1 MQCFLV
7 YYKCYSIHW
16 SIIKYKGFKMA
27 WRKDIR
33 IFAGSTGHTFAQR
46 MCEYLHVDLG
56 DSETIMFSESNIF
69 VRVLETVRDKD
80 VYLVQPIGLDS
91 NNEFTEI
98 LFWMDAFKRASAKSV
113 TAVIPYYGYAKGDKK
128 DEPRV
133 SIRGR
138 VCADCI
144 ELAGADRVVTMDLHS
159 PQVQGFFRIPVDHLF
174 GAPIL
179 SQFIRLLD
187 LDDFIVV
194 APDAGFVK
202 EARSFAGRLG
212 VPTAICDKQ
221 RKGHDEN
228 AEILEVIGDVS
239 DRNCLIVDDFT
250 ISGGTLIEVA
260 NQLKARGAKRI
271 CASTTHSLL
280 NETGMKKMED
290 SPIDMYITTDTVENL
305 HVMKS
310 KITQVVSVA
319 PLFAETVRRIHVHE
333 SVSVL
338 FDEAP
343 TYVLDKTIMS

>member
-1 MQCFLV
+1 
-7 YYKCYSIHW
+7 
-16 SIIKYKGFKMA
+16 MA
-27 WRKDIR
+27 WRRDIK
-33 IFAGSTGHTFAQR
+33 IFAGSTGKAFAAR

-56 DSETIMFSESNIF
+56 ESETITFSEGNTF

-80 VYLVQPIGLDS
+80 VYLVQPIGLDA

-98 LFWMDAFKRASAKSV
+98 LFWMDAFKRASANSV
-113 TAVIPYYGYAKGDKK
+113 TAIIPYYGYAKGDKK

-138 VCADCI
+138 VCAECI

-159 PQVQGFFRIPVDHLF
+159 PQVQGFFKIPVDHLF

-179 SQFIRLLD
+179 AQFVRLLD
-187 LDDFIVV
+187 LGDFTVV

-221 RKGHDEN
+221 RTSHDEN
-228 AEILEVIGDVS
+228 AEILEIIGDVS
-239 DRNCLIVDDFT
+239 GKNCLIVDDFT

-260 NQLKARGAKRI
+260 NQLKKRGAQRI
-271 CASTTHSLL
+271 CACTSHSML
-280 NETGMKKMED
+280 NEKGMKRLEE
-290 SPIDMYITTDTVENL
+290 SPIDLYITTDTVENKVVINSGMT
-305 HVMKS
+305 H
-310 KITQVVSVA
+310 VVSVSA
-319 PLFAETVRRIHVHE
+319 LFAETVRRIHVRE

-343 TYVLDKTIMS
+343 TYVLEKTTMD

>member
-1 MQCFLV
+1 
-7 YYKCYSIHW
+7 
-16 SIIKYKGFKMA
+16 MA
-27 WRKDIR
+27 WRKDIK
-33 IFAGSTGHTFAQR
+33 IFAGSTGKAFAQR
-46 MCEYLHVDLG
+46 MCDYLHIELG
-56 DSETIMFSESNIF
+56 KSETITFSEGNTF

-80 VYLVQPIGLDS
+80 VYLVQPIGLKS
-91 NNEFTEI
+91 NDEFTEI
-98 LFWMDAFKRASAKSV
+98 LFWMDAFKRASANSV

-138 VCADCI
+138 VCAECI

-159 PQVQGFFRIPVDHLF
+159 PQVQGFFKIPVDHLL

-179 SQFIRLLD
+179 AQFIRVLD
-187 LDDFIVV
+187 LGDFTVV

-202 EARSFAGRLG
+202 QARSFAGRLG

-221 RKGHDEN
+221 RNAHDET
-228 AEILEVIGDVS
+228 AQILEIIGDVT

-260 NQLKARGAKRI
+260 HQLKKRGAKRI
-271 CASTTHSLL
+271 CACTSHSLL
-280 NETGMKKMED
+280 NEANMKRMED
-290 SPIDMYITTDTVENL
+290 SPIDMYITTDTVENKCVL
-305 HVMKS
+305 QS
-310 KITQVVSVA
+310 KMTHIVSVSA
-319 PLFAETVRRIHVHE
+319 LFAETVRRIHVRE

-343 TYVLDKTIMS
+343 TYVLDKTTME

>member
-1 MQCFLV
+1 
-7 YYKCYSIHW
+7 
-16 SIIKYKGFKMA
+16 MA
-27 WRKDIR
+27 WRRDIK
-33 IFAGSTGHTFAQR
+33 IFAGSTGKAFAQR
-46 MCEYLHVDLG
+46 MCDYLKVELG
-56 DSETIMFSESNIF
+56 KSETITFSEGNTF

-80 VYLVQPIGLDS
+80 VYLVQPIGLKS
-91 NNEFTEI
+91 NDEFTEI
-98 LFWMDAFKRASAKSV
+98 LFWMDAFKRASANSV
-113 TAVIPYYGYAKGDKK
+113 TAVIPYFGYAKGDKK

-138 VCADCI
+138 VCAESI

-159 PQVQGFFRIPVDHLF
+159 PQVQGFFKIPVDHLF

-179 SQFIRLLD
+179 AQFVRLLD
-187 LDDFIVV
+187 FDDFTVV

-221 RKGHDEN
+221 RTGHDEC
-228 AEILEVIGDVS
+228 AEILEIIGVVK

-260 NQLKARGAKRI
+260 NQLKKRGAKKI
-271 CASTTHSLL
+271 WACTSHSLL
-280 NETGMKKMED
+280 NEKGLKSMEE
-290 SPIDMYITTDTVENL
+290 SPIDVYITTDTVENKTVIQSDMT
-305 HVMKS
+305 HM
-310 KITQVVSVA
+310 ISVA
-319 PLFAETVRRIHVHE
+319 ALFAETVRRIHVRE

-343 TYVLDKTIMS
+343 TYVLEKTTME